1 MVEGLISVLIL
12 AFLTLIFGLI
22 KDWML
27 IIIPQIVLIGIVI
40 YLLVRVRVKVSKAE
54 KEKLRAKIDD
64 LEKKIG
70 SLGKMEQK
78 STDVD

>member
-12 AFLTLIFGLI
+12 SFLTLVFGLL
-22 KDWML
+22 KDLMI
-27 IIIPQIVLIGIVI
+27 IIIPQVILIGVVI
-40 YLLVRVRVKVSKAE
+40 YLLVRVRVKISKAE

-70 SLGKMEQK
+70 GLGKK
-78 STDVD
+78 